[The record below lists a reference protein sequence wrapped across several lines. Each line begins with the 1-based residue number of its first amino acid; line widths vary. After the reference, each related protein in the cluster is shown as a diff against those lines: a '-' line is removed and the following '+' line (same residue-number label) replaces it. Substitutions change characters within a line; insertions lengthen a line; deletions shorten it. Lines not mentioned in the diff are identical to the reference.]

1 MQKARCPVGSQRT
14 FQTRTRSGC
23 PGWQQGR
30 HREPEVKR
38 WALPWTYLSTSDHTE
53 RRSHL
58 TGLQAQLPEATARCA
73 SGLTSDAFLH
83 AQEMGPRIHK
93 ASHRSKHRH
102 VDLHLGVLDSTGDIL
117 TTVPSF
123 TLGVTGTDIKPP
135 RPEPWPRH
143 FRTPRQVPS
152 PLDPRKS
159 QYLSQGAVG
168 GREEAGD
175 GPA

>member
-14 FQTRTRSGC
+14 FRTRTRSGC

-58 TGLQAQLPEATARCA
+58 TGLRAQLPEATARFA

-93 ASHRSKHRH
+93 ASHRSKHGPHWTSRSAPGCSRLDWRH
-102 VDLHLGVLDSTGDIL
+102 PHNRPFFYPWCDRDGHQAPSTGTLAPPLPD
-117 TTVPSF
+117 PSAGAF
-123 TLGVTGTDIKPP
+123 PP
-135 RPEPWPRH
+135 
-143 FRTPRQVPS
+143 
-152 PLDPRKS
+152 
-159 QYLSQGAVG
+159 
-168 GREEAGD
+168 
-175 GPA
+175 